1 MLFIF
6 STPDLIRNLWQLKTA
21 IFLHWCLICVVPLH
35 WAFVKKN
42 ILVEKQNSRRNSL
55 KEPTNFTHNT
65 MNFFSFQSKK
75 VFTKHFNKV
84 MTLGLLAGKIKIK
97 VCNIYIESLKNR
109 LLKVCYVPAT
119 STGLPRVSVF
129 FSFLFLLLRPFTV
142 LMKQTR
148 QAVCAIKQSIFLDVY
163 GMH

>member
-6 STPDLIRNLWQLKTA
+6 STPELIRNLWQLKKA
-21 IFLHWCLICVVPLH
+21 IFLHWCLICAVPLH

-65 MNFFSFQSKK
+65 MNFFHFSQRF
-75 VFTKHFNKV
+75 FTKHFNKV
-84 MTLGLLAGKIKIK
+84 MPLDVLAGKIKIK
-97 VCNIYIESLKNR
+97 VCNIYIKSLKNR

-119 STGLPRVSVF
+119 SAGLPRVSIF
-129 FSFLFLLLRPFTV
+129 FSFLFLLLRPLTV

-148 QAVCAIKQSIFLDVY
+148 QAVCAIKQSMFLDVY
-163 GMH
+163 CMH